1 MRINPRAFGIATGLT
16 AAFLFLVC
24 AVFVAVLPDATT
36 AFFGTLIH
44 ADLSAV
50 ARPLSLSSFVIG
62 LIVWT
67 VGTGL
72 TFGLAAAV
80 YNRLIGV
87 PRVVPAAG
95 YPAAGRV

>member
-1 MRINPRAFGIATGLT
+1 MRIDPRAFGIAAGLT
-16 AAFLFLVC
+16 AALLFLVC
-24 AVFVAVLPDATT
+24 ALFVAVLPGATT

-44 ADLSAV
+44 ADFSAI

-72 TFGLAAAV
+72 TFGFAAVV
-80 YNRLIGV
+80 YNRVVGV

-95 YPAAGRV
+95 YPAAGRA